1 MISHSSVLLMCIVRD
16 WRWQMGWWQIVMLA
30 MGEFQVK
37 SEETARSPEKCD
49 LVGVDADDVIS
60 VAVMP
65 VADPPAF
72 PRLRCGHHPLGGR
85 TRSYLV
91 TLMEWRL
98 CVGNNIP
105 FYRLGAYSCC

>member
-1 MISHSSVLLMCIVRD
+1 
-16 WRWQMGWWQIVMLA
+16 MLA

-65 VADPPAF
+65 VADP
-72 PRLRCGHHPLGGR
+72 LPLSLASAVDITPSEGARDRILSLSWNGGFAWGTTSLSTASKLILAAEVSPVSR
-85 TRSYLV
+85 
-91 TLMEWRL
+91 
-98 CVGNNIP
+98 
-105 FYRLGAYSCC
+105 